1 MKRAPLIVP
10 VLAGALL
17 LNGCLSFARSRTA
30 PSPTPPPEDV
40 TYGDPSLGEFGEPSP
55 AELTA
60 GESPAAS
67 TTGTIT
73 ITLLDQNDRNP
84 EAIPVQMKPPGET
97 KLSDANGQVAFE
109 AAGGEYVFQ
118 VVPGCSDRVIVE
130 YAGSGRAAVVAG
142 SSVGGQLRAVWK
154 HRIAPSYVAYP
165 STGPTWFLG
174 EVVKITYDL
183 LERCENERAPNADF
197 PTWAFNTDGLEI
209 VGTPAMRSGAD
220 ARASVDVRCTK
231 EGEPKLLIYDTRN
244 PDDSGAMQYI
254 PFGTRPECR
263 KRES

>member
-1 MKRAPLIVP
+1 MKSARLIVP

-40 TYGDPSLGEFGEPSP
+40 SYGDPSLNEFGEPSP
-55 AELTA
+55 AEVTA
-60 GESPAAS
+60 GESPAAA

-84 EAIPVQMKPPGET
+84 AAIPVQMKPPGET
-97 KLSDANGQVAFE
+97 KLSDANGQVVFE
-109 AAGGEYVFQ
+109 AAPGEYLFQ
-118 VVPGCSDRVIVE
+118 VVPGCSDPVIVE
-130 YAGSGRAAVVAG
+130 YAGSGHATVVGGSAAA
-142 SSVGGQLRAVWK
+142 GQLRAVWK
-154 HRIAPSYVAYP
+154 HRIAPSYLAEM
-165 STGPTWFLG
+165 STGPTWFVG
-174 EVVKITYDL
+174 EVVKISYELTD
-183 LERCENERAPNADF
+183 RCENDRAANSPF
-197 PTWAFNTDGLEI
+197 PTWAFNTDRLEV

-220 ARASVDVRCTK
+220 ARASVDVRCTQ

-244 PDDSGAMQYI
+244 PDDSGVMQYI

-263 KRES
+263 KRKS